1 MYFYKLLPLD
11 RKLMLDKVLR
21 KKHIYFSFLIILILP
36 NIYSQALSGH
46 KCGQLPNDVEL
57 NRSLNWGYGY
67 EDLLSDLS
75 VWGQSPYVTIDS
87 IGPTV
92 ENRAIWELTISDNPA
107 SNTYKRVYIHAR
119 THPGEEEAF
128 WVVDEIINFLLA
140 DTPEAAFIRSQSIF
154 HIVPMHNPDGVE
166 LGFPRENAN
175 GIDVESGWDDN
186 VLEPEV
192 TVLQNRFIDLSF
204 VIPNPIEVALNM
216 HSAYACKRYFVYHH
230 ENGTSENFTELER
243 DFISGIQ
250 SYYPG
255 GFEDWS
261 YFVSW
266 TSGTPDQY
274 PESWW
279 WFNYGDNVMALT
291 YEDMNCSQAGNYDYT
306 ASAMVRGVCDY
317 IGINLSDIDSELILP
332 EEYSLQQNYPNP
344 FNPSTRIN
352 FHLPED
358 GFVSISILDIKGR
371 EIVTILEEEQMAGS
385 KSVNWTAVNKNGDL
399 LPSGVYICLMKTN
412 DLILSKKM
420 ILLR

>member
-1 MYFYKLLPLD
+1 
-11 RKLMLDKVLR
+11 MLNKVLR

-46 KCGQLPNDVEL
+46 KCGQLPNDVES

-306 ASAMVRGVCDY
+306 ASAIVRGVCDY

-344 FNPSTRIN
+344 FNPSTN
-352 FHLPED
+352 
-358 GFVSISILDIKGR
+358 ISFD
-371 EIVTILEEEQMAGS
+371 
-385 KSVNWTAVNKNGDL
+385 
-399 LPSGVYICLMKTN
+399 LPSDANVRLTVFDMMGKPVRSLVNGSMSAGRRSVYWNGRNNNGQPVGAGLYIYTIQTKDFSQTR
-412 DLILSKKM
+412 KM
-420 ILLR
+420 MLLK

>member
-1 MYFYKLLPLD
+1 METIKILSDRQIFYRL
-11 RKLMLDKVLR
+11 
-21 KKHIYFSFLIILILP
+21 FLLILLSCL
-36 NIYSQALSGH
+36 YSQPLVDH
-46 KCGQLPNDVEL
+46 KCGQLPQEFHE
-57 NRSLNWGYGY
+57 NRNLNWGYGY
-67 EDLLSDLS
+67 NDLLSDLY

-87 IGPTV
+87 IGASV
-92 ENRAIWELTISDNPA
+92 QNRAIWELTISDDPG
-107 SNTYKRVYIHAR
+107 SSTHSRVYIHAR

-140 DTPEAAFIRSQSIF
+140 DTPEAALIRSQSIF

-186 VLEPEV
+186 ILEPEV

-204 VIPNPIEVALNM
+204 VIPNPIKVALNM

-243 DFISGIQ
+243 EFISGIQ

-291 YEDMNCSQAGNYDYT
+291 YEDMNCSQAGNYDLT

-317 IGINLSDIDSELILP
+317 IGINLSDIDSELIFP
-332 EEYSLQQNYPNP
+332 EEYSLEQNYPNP
-344 FNPSTRIN
+344 FNPSTKIN
-352 FHLPED
+352 FYLPKD
-358 GFVSISILDIKGR
+358 GFVSISVLDIKGR
-371 EIVTILEEEQMAGS
+371 EVATILHGKQIAGS
-385 KSVNWTAVNKNGDL
+385 KSVRWTGTDHQGEI
-399 LPSGVYICLMKTN
+399 LPSGIYICLMKTSE
-412 DLILSKKM
+412 LILKKKM
-420 ILLR
+420 ILLQ

>member
-1 MYFYKLLPLD
+1 MDTIKMLSVKQIFY
-11 RKLMLDKVLR
+11 
-21 KKHIYFSFLIILILP
+21 SFILLILLSCL
-36 NIYSQALSGH
+36 NSQPLVDH
-46 KCGQLPNDVEL
+46 KCGQLPHEFYE
-57 NRSLNWGYGY
+57 NRNLNWGYGY
-67 EDLLSDLS
+67 NDLLSDLYE
-75 VWGQSPYVTIDS
+75 WGQSPYVTIDS
-87 IGPTV
+87 IGASV
-92 ENRAIWELTISDNPA
+92 QNRAIWELTISDDPG
-107 SNTYKRVYIHAR
+107 STTHSRVYIHAR

-230 ENGTSENFTELER
+230 ENGTSENFTDLEK

-291 YEDMNCSQAGNYDYT
+291 YEDMNCSQAGNYDLT
-306 ASAMVRGVCDY
+306 ASAIIRGVCDY
-317 IGINLSDIDSELILP
+317 IGVNLSDIDSELIFP

-344 FNPSTRIN
+344 FNPSTKIN
-352 FHLPED
+352 FYLPKDE
-358 GFVSISILDIKGR
+358 FVSISVLDIKGR
-371 EIVTILEEEQMAGS
+371 EVATILHGKQMAGS
-385 KSVNWTAVNKNGDL
+385 KSVRWNGLDHQGKI
-399 LPSGVYICLMKTN
+399 LPSGIYICLMKTN
-412 DLILSKKM
+412 NLILKRKM

>member
-1 MYFYKLLPLD
+1 MLSVKQIFYSFILLIFLSCLVSQPL
-11 RKLMLDKVLR
+11 VE
-21 KKHIYFSFLIILILP
+21 
-36 NIYSQALSGH
+36 H
-46 KCGQLPNDVEL
+46 KCGQLPHEFHE
-57 NRSLNWGYGY
+57 NRNLNWGYGY
-67 EDLLSDLS
+67 NDLLSDLYE
-75 VWGQSPYVTIDS
+75 WGQSPYVTIDS
-87 IGPTV
+87 IGASV
-92 ENRAIWELTISDNPA
+92 QNRAIWELTISDDP
-107 SNTYKRVYIHAR
+107 SSTTYSRVYIHAR

-128 WVVDEIINFLLA
+128 WVLDEIINFLLA

-230 ENGTSENFTELER
+230 ENGTSENFTDLEK

-291 YEDMNCSQAGNYDYT
+291 YEDMNCSQAGNYDLT

-344 FNPSTRIN
+344 FNPSTQIN
-352 FHLPED
+352 FYIPKDE
-358 GFVSISILDIKGR
+358 FVSISVLDIKGR
-371 EIVTILEEEQMAGS
+371 EVATILHGKQMAGS
-385 KSVNWTAVNKNGDL
+385 KSVRWNGIDHQGKI
-399 LPSGVYICLMKTN
+399 LPSGIYICLMKTN
-412 DLILSKKM
+412 NLILKRKM

>member
-1 MYFYKLLPLD
+1 MLSFKQIFY
-11 RKLMLDKVLR
+11 
-21 KKHIYFSFLIILILP
+21 SFILLILLSCL
-36 NIYSQALSGH
+36 YSQPLVDH
-46 KCGQLPNDVEL
+46 KCGRLPHEFHE
-57 NRSLNWGYGY
+57 NRNLNWGYGY
-67 EDLLSDLS
+67 NDLLSDLYE
-75 VWGQSPYVTIDS
+75 WGQSPYVTIDS
-87 IGPTV
+87 IGASV
-92 ENRAIWELTISDNPA
+92 QNRAIWELTISDDP
-107 SNTYKRVYIHAR
+107 SSTTHSRVYIHAR

-243 DFISGIQ
+243 EFISGIQ

-291 YEDMNCSQAGNYDYT
+291 YEDMNCSQAGNYDLT

-344 FNPSTRIN
+344 FNPSTKIN
-352 FHLPED
+352 FYIPKDE
-358 GFVSISILDIKGR
+358 FVSISVLDIKGR
-371 EIVTILEEEQMAGS
+371 KVATILHGKQMAGS
-385 KSVNWTAVNKNGDL
+385 KSVRWAGIDQQGNI
-399 LPSGVYICLMKTN
+399 LPSGIYICLMKTRN
-412 DLILSKKM
+412 LILKRKM
-420 ILLR
+420 IILR

>member
-1 MYFYKLLPLD
+1 MDTIKMLSVKQIFYSYIL
-11 RKLMLDKVLR
+11 
-21 KKHIYFSFLIILILP
+21 LILLSCL
-36 NIYSQALSGH
+36 NSQPLVDH
-46 KCGQLPNDVEL
+46 KCGQLPHEFYE
-57 NRSLNWGYGY
+57 NRNLNWGYGY
-67 EDLLSDLS
+67 NDLLSDLYE
-75 VWGQSPYVTIDS
+75 WGQSPYVTIDS
-87 IGPTV
+87 IGASV
-92 ENRAIWELTISDNPA
+92 QNRAIWELTISDDPG
-107 SNTYKRVYIHAR
+107 STTHSRVYIHAR

-140 DTPEAAFIRSQSIF
+140 NTPEAAFIRSQSIF

-306 ASAMVRGVCDY
+306 ASAIVRGVCDY

-344 FNPSTRIN
+344 FNPSTKIN
-352 FHLPED
+352 FYLPKDE
-358 GFVSISILDIKGR
+358 FVSISILDIKGR
-371 EIVTILEEEQMAGS
+371 EVATILHGKQMAGS
-385 KSVNWTAVNKNGDL
+385 KSVRWNGIDHQGKI
-399 LPSGVYICLMKTN
+399 LPSGIYICLMKTN
-412 DLILSKKM
+412 DLILKRKM

>member
-1 MYFYKLLPLD
+1 MDTIKMLSVKQIFYSFILLIFLSCLVSQPL
-11 RKLMLDKVLR
+11 VE
-21 KKHIYFSFLIILILP
+21 
-36 NIYSQALSGH
+36 H
-46 KCGQLPNDVEL
+46 KCGQLPHEFHE
-57 NRSLNWGYGY
+57 NRNLNWGYGY
-67 EDLLSDLS
+67 NDLLSDLYE
-75 VWGQSPYVTIDS
+75 WGQSPYVTIDS
-87 IGPTV
+87 IGASV
-92 ENRAIWELTISDNPA
+92 QNRAIWELTISDDP
-107 SNTYKRVYIHAR
+107 SSTTHSRVYIHAR

-230 ENGTSENFTELER
+230 ENGTSENFTDLEK

-291 YEDMNCSQAGNYDYT
+291 YEDMNCSQAGNYDLT

-344 FNPSTRIN
+344 FNPSTQIN
-352 FHLPED
+352 FYIPKDE
-358 GFVSISILDIKGR
+358 FVSISVLDIKGR
-371 EIVTILEEEQMAGS
+371 EVATILHGKQMAGS
-385 KSVNWTAVNKNGDL
+385 KSVRWNGIDHQGKI
-399 LPSGVYICLMKTN
+399 LPSGIYICLMKTN
-412 DLILSKKM
+412 DLILKRKM

>member
-1 MYFYKLLPLD
+1 MDTIKMLSVKQIFYSFILLILLPCL
-11 RKLMLDKVLR
+11 
-21 KKHIYFSFLIILILP
+21 
-36 NIYSQALSGH
+36 NSQPLVEH
-46 KCGQLPNDVEL
+46 KCGQLPHEFHE
-57 NRSLNWGYGY
+57 NRNLNWGYGY
-67 EDLLSDLS
+67 NDLLSDLYE
-75 VWGQSPYVTIDS
+75 WGQSPYVTIDS
-87 IGPTV
+87 IGASV
-92 ENRAIWELTISDNPA
+92 QNRAIWELTISDDP
-107 SNTYKRVYIHAR
+107 SSTTHSRVYIHAR

-128 WVVDEIINFLLA
+128 WVLDEIINFLLA

-230 ENGTSENFTELER
+230 ENGTSENFTDLEK

-291 YEDMNCSQAGNYDYT
+291 YEDMNCSQAGNYDLT

-344 FNPSTRIN
+344 FNPSTQIN
-352 FHLPED
+352 FYIPKDE
-358 GFVSISILDIKGR
+358 FVSISILDIKGR
-371 EIVTILEEEQMAGS
+371 EVATILHGKQMAGS
-385 KSVNWTAVNKNGDL
+385 KSVRWNGIDHQGKI
-399 LPSGVYICLMKTN
+399 LPSGIYICLMKTN
-412 DLILSKKM
+412 NLILKRKM

>member
-1 MYFYKLLPLD
+1 M
-11 RKLMLDKVLR
+11 
-21 KKHIYFSFLIILILP
+21 
-36 NIYSQALSGH
+36 
-46 KCGQLPNDVEL
+46 
-57 NRSLNWGYGY
+57 
-67 EDLLSDLS
+67 
-75 VWGQSPYVTIDS
+75 TIDS

-92 ENRAIWELTISDNPA
+92 ENRAIWELTISENPA

-306 ASAMVRGVCDY
+306 ASAIVRGVCDY
-317 IGINLSDIDSELILP
+317 IGINLSEIETETFLP
-332 EEYSLQQNYPNP
+332 ESYVLHQNYPNP
-344 FNPSTRIN
+344 FNPTTTIGYE
-352 FHLPED
+352 LPED
-358 GFVSISILDIKGR
+358 AMVNITIYDMMGRMVKTLVNSKQAAGYKSIKWN
-371 EIVTILEEEQMAGS
+371 A
-385 KSVNWTAVNKNGDL
+385 
-399 LPSGVYICLMKTN
+399 TN
-412 DLILSKKM
+412 DRNEPVSAGLYLYTIDAGGFRETRKM
-420 ILLR
+420 VLLK

>member
-1 MYFYKLLPLD
+1 MDTIKMLSVKQIFYSFILLIFLSCLVSQPL
-11 RKLMLDKVLR
+11 VE
-21 KKHIYFSFLIILILP
+21 
-36 NIYSQALSGH
+36 H
-46 KCGQLPNDVEL
+46 KCGQLPHEFHE
-57 NRSLNWGYGY
+57 NRNLNWGYGY
-67 EDLLSDLS
+67 NDLLVDLYE
-75 VWGQSPYVTIDS
+75 WGQSPYVTIDS
-87 IGPTV
+87 IGASV
-92 ENRAIWELTISDNPA
+92 QNRAIWELTISDDPG
-107 SNTYKRVYIHAR
+107 STTHSRVYIHAR

-230 ENGTSENFTELER
+230 ENGTSENFTDLEK

-291 YEDMNCSQAGNYDYT
+291 YEDMNCSQAGNYDLT

-344 FNPSTRIN
+344 FNPSTQIN
-352 FHLPED
+352 FYIPKDE
-358 GFVSISILDIKGR
+358 FVSISVLDIKGR
-371 EIVTILEEEQMAGS
+371 EVATILHGKQMAGS
-385 KSVNWTAVNKNGDL
+385 NSVRWNGIDHQGKIF
-399 LPSGVYICLMKTN
+399 PSGIYICLMKTN
-412 DLILSKKM
+412 DLILKRKM

>member
-1 MYFYKLLPLD
+1 MLSVKQIFYSFILLIFLSCLVSQPL
-11 RKLMLDKVLR
+11 VE
-21 KKHIYFSFLIILILP
+21 
-36 NIYSQALSGH
+36 H
-46 KCGQLPNDVEL
+46 KCGQLPHEFHE
-57 NRSLNWGYGY
+57 NRNLNWGYGY
-67 EDLLSDLS
+67 NDLLSDLYE
-75 VWGQSPYVTIDS
+75 WGQSPYVTIDS
-87 IGPTV
+87 IGASV
-92 ENRAIWELTISDNPA
+92 QNRAIWELTISDDP
-107 SNTYKRVYIHAR
+107 SSTTYSRVYIHAR

-128 WVVDEIINFLLA
+128 WVLDEIINFLLA

-230 ENGTSENFTELER
+230 ENGTSENFTDLEK

-291 YEDMNCSQAGNYDYT
+291 YEDMNCSQAGNYDLT

-344 FNPSTRIN
+344 FNPSTQIN
-352 FHLPED
+352 FYIPKDE
-358 GFVSISILDIKGR
+358 FVSISVLDIKGR
-371 EIVTILEEEQMAGS
+371 EVATILHGKQMAGS
-385 KSVNWTAVNKNGDL
+385 KSVRWNGIDHQGKI
-399 LPSGVYICLMKTN
+399 LPSGIYICLMKTN
-412 DLILSKKM
+412 DLILKRKM

>member
-1 MYFYKLLPLD
+1 MLSVKQIFYSFILLIFLSCLVSQPL
-11 RKLMLDKVLR
+11 VE
-21 KKHIYFSFLIILILP
+21 
-36 NIYSQALSGH
+36 H
-46 KCGQLPNDVEL
+46 KCGQLPHEFHE
-57 NRSLNWGYGY
+57 NRNLNWGYGY
-67 EDLLSDLS
+67 NDLLSDLYE
-75 VWGQSPYVTIDS
+75 WGQSPYVTIDS
-87 IGPTV
+87 IGASV
-92 ENRAIWELTISDNPA
+92 QNRAIWELTISDDPG
-107 SNTYKRVYIHAR
+107 STTHSRVYIHAR

-306 ASAMVRGVCDY
+306 ASAIVRGVCDY

-344 FNPSTRIN
+344 FNPSTQIN
-352 FHLPED
+352 FYIPKDE
-358 GFVSISILDIKGR
+358 FVSISVLDIKGR
-371 EIVTILEEEQMAGS
+371 EVATILHGKQMAGS
-385 KSVNWTAVNKNGDL
+385 KSVRWNGIDHQGKI
-399 LPSGVYICLMKTN
+399 LPSGIYICLMKTN
-412 DLILSKKM
+412 NLILKRKM

>member
-1 MYFYKLLPLD
+1 MDTIKMLSVKQIFYSFILLIFLSCLASQPL
-11 RKLMLDKVLR
+11 VE
-21 KKHIYFSFLIILILP
+21 
-36 NIYSQALSGH
+36 H
-46 KCGQLPNDVEL
+46 KCGQLPHEFHE
-57 NRSLNWGYGY
+57 NRNLNWGYGY
-67 EDLLSDLS
+67 NDLLSDLYE
-75 VWGQSPYVTIDS
+75 WGQSPYVTIDS
-87 IGPTV
+87 IGASV
-92 ENRAIWELTISDNPA
+92 QNRAIWELTISDDP
-107 SNTYKRVYIHAR
+107 SSTTYSRVYIHAR

-128 WVVDEIINFLLA
+128 WVLDEIINFLLA

-306 ASAMVRGVCDY
+306 AIAMVRGVCDY

-344 FNPSTRIN
+344 FNPSTQIN
-352 FHLPED
+352 FYIPKDE
-358 GFVSISILDIKGR
+358 FVSISVLDIKGR
-371 EIVTILEEEQMAGS
+371 EVATILHGKQMAGS
-385 KSVNWTAVNKNGDL
+385 KSVRWNGIDHQGKI
-399 LPSGVYICLMKTN
+399 LPSGIYICLMKTN
-412 DLILSKKM
+412 DLILKRKM

>member
-1 MYFYKLLPLD
+1 MLSVKQIFYSFILLIFLSCLVSQPL
-11 RKLMLDKVLR
+11 VE
-21 KKHIYFSFLIILILP
+21 
-36 NIYSQALSGH
+36 H
-46 KCGQLPNDVEL
+46 KCGQLPHEFHE
-57 NRSLNWGYGY
+57 NRNLNWGYGY
-67 EDLLSDLS
+67 NDLLSDLYE
-75 VWGQSPYVTIDS
+75 WGQSPYVTIDS
-87 IGPTV
+87 IGASV
-92 ENRAIWELTISDNPA
+92 QNRAIWELTISDDP
-107 SNTYKRVYIHAR
+107 SSTTHSRVYIHAR

-243 DFISGIQ
+243 EFISGIQ

-291 YEDMNCSQAGNYDYT
+291 YEDMNCSQAGNYDLQQ
-306 ASAMVRGVCDY
+306 VRWF
-317 IGINLSDIDSELILP
+317 
-332 EEYSLQQNYPNP
+332 EEYAITL
-344 FNPSTRIN
+344 
-352 FHLPED
+352 
-358 GFVSISILDIKGR
+358 GSI
-371 EIVTILEEEQMAGS
+371 
-385 KSVNWTAVNKNGDL
+385 
-399 LPSGVYICLMKTN
+399 
-412 DLILSKKM
+412 
-420 ILLR
+420 

>member
-1 MYFYKLLPLD
+1 MDTIKMLSVKQIFYSFILLIFLSCLVSQPL
-11 RKLMLDKVLR
+11 VE
-21 KKHIYFSFLIILILP
+21 
-36 NIYSQALSGH
+36 H
-46 KCGQLPNDVEL
+46 KCGQLPHEFHE
-57 NRSLNWGYGY
+57 NRNLNWGYGY
-67 EDLLSDLS
+67 NDLLSDLYE
-75 VWGQSPYVTIDS
+75 WGQSPYVTIDS
-87 IGPTV
+87 IGASV
-92 ENRAIWELTISDNPA
+92 QNRAIWELTISDDP
-107 SNTYKRVYIHAR
+107 SSTTYSRVYIHAR

-128 WVVDEIINFLLA
+128 WVLDEIINFLLA

-230 ENGTSENFTELER
+230 ENGTSENFTDLEK

-291 YEDMNCSQAGNYDYT
+291 YEDMNCSQAGNYDLA

-344 FNPSTRIN
+344 FNPSTQIN
-352 FHLPED
+352 FYIPKDE
-358 GFVSISILDIKGR
+358 FVSISVLDIKGR
-371 EIVTILEEEQMAGS
+371 EVATILHGKQMAGS
-385 KSVNWTAVNKNGDL
+385 KSVRWNGIDHQGKI
-399 LPSGVYICLMKTN
+399 LPSGIYICLMKTN
-412 DLILSKKM
+412 NLILKRKM

>member
-1 MYFYKLLPLD
+1 M
-11 RKLMLDKVLR
+11 
-21 KKHIYFSFLIILILP
+21 
-36 NIYSQALSGH
+36 
-46 KCGQLPNDVEL
+46 
-57 NRSLNWGYGY
+57 
-67 EDLLSDLS
+67 
-75 VWGQSPYVTIDS
+75 TIDS
-87 IGPTV
+87 IGQV
-92 ENRAIWELTISDNPA
+92 ENRAIDNPA

-140 DTPEAAFIRSQSIF
+140 DTPEAVFIRSQSIF

-266 TSGTPDQY
+266 TA
-274 PESWW
+274 
-279 WFNYGDNVMALT
+279 VL
-291 YEDMNCSQAGNYDYT
+291 
-306 ASAMVRGVCDY
+306 
-317 IGINLSDIDSELILP
+317 L
-332 EEYSLQQNYPNP
+332 
-344 FNPSTRIN
+344 
-352 FHLPED
+352 
-358 GFVSISILDIKGR
+358 ISILR
-371 EIVTILEEEQMAGS
+371 AG
-385 KSVNWTAVNKNGDL
+385 G
-399 LPSGVYICLMKTN
+399 G
-412 DLILSKKM
+412 LIM
-420 ILLR
+420 VIM

>member
-1 MYFYKLLPLD
+1 MDTIKMLSVKQIFY
-11 RKLMLDKVLR
+11 
-21 KKHIYFSFLIILILP
+21 SFILLILLSCL
-36 NIYSQALSGH
+36 NSQPLVDH
-46 KCGQLPNDVEL
+46 KCGQLPHEFYE
-57 NRSLNWGYGY
+57 NRNLNWGYGY
-67 EDLLSDLS
+67 NDLLSDLYE
-75 VWGQSPYVTIDS
+75 WGQSPYVTIDS
-87 IGPTV
+87 IGASV
-92 ENRAIWELTISDNPA
+92 QNRAIWELTISDDP
-107 SNTYKRVYIHAR
+107 SSTTYSRVYIHAR

-128 WVVDEIINFLLA
+128 WVLDEIINFLLA

-291 YEDMNCSQAGNYDYT
+291 YEDMNCSQAGNYDLT

-344 FNPSTRIN
+344 FNPSTQIN
-352 FHLPED
+352 FYIPKDE
-358 GFVSISILDIKGR
+358 FVSISVLDIKGR
-371 EIVTILEEEQMAGS
+371 EVATILHGKQMAGS
-385 KSVNWTAVNKNGDL
+385 KSVRWNGIDHQGKI
-399 LPSGVYICLMKTN
+399 LPSGIYICLMKTN
-412 DLILSKKM
+412 DLILKRKM

>member
-1 MYFYKLLPLD
+1 MDTIKILSTMQIFYRL
-11 RKLMLDKVLR
+11 
-21 KKHIYFSFLIILILP
+21 FLLILLSCLH
-36 NIYSQALSGH
+36 SQPLVDH
-46 KCGQLPNDVEL
+46 KCGQFPHEFHE
-57 NRSLNWGYGY
+57 NRNLNWGYGY
-67 EDLLSDLS
+67 NDLLSDLYE
-75 VWGQSPYVTIDS
+75 WGQSPYVTIDS
-87 IGPTV
+87 IGASV
-92 ENRAIWELTISDNPA
+92 QNRAIWELTISDDP
-107 SNTYKRVYIHAR
+107 SSTTYSRVYIHAR

-140 DTPEAAFIRSQSIF
+140 GTPEAAFIRSQSIF

-243 DFISGIQ
+243 EFISGIQ

-291 YEDMNCSQAGNYDYT
+291 YEDMNCSQAGNYDLT

-332 EEYSLQQNYPNP
+332 EEYLLEQNYPNP
-344 FNPSTRIN
+344 FNPSTKIN
-352 FHLPED
+352 FYLPKD
-358 GFVSISILDIKGR
+358 GFVSISVLDIKGR
-371 EIVTILEEEQMAGS
+371 EVATILHGKQIAGS
-385 KSVNWTAVNKNGDL
+385 KSVRWTGIDQQGKIV
-399 LPSGVYICLMKTN
+399 PSGIYICLMITSE
-412 DLILSKKM
+412 LILKRKM